1 MKTWKLFP
9 VQEFNRNLSYAG
21 IRQVSIFLKD
31 YVILEGN
38 TALDTFIIF
47 FFFNCR
53 FSDYFAICK
62 ECDEPLWNKQQI
74 KNGHTLQFDI
84 LQKLL

>member
-21 IRQVSIFLKD
+21 SKHVSIFLQD
-31 YVILEGN
+31 CVILERE
-38 TALDTFIIF
+38 TALDTFIILF
-47 FFFNCR
+47 VLNCKLYN
-53 FSDYFAICK
+53 YFAFCE
-62 ECDEPLWNKQQI
+62 ECHDPLWNKLQ
-74 KNGHTLQFDI
+74 KNGQILQFDI